1 MGISCKSNL
10 KIMNSISPTEQ
21 QSVSFVFTRYLYE
34 KEEVKLALLFALLN
48 KKDDAIFWAYE
59 LYYSGFS
66 DELVELLWKMYYD
79 FYATLNP
86 KFEKYLLS
94 KFKNELSSKE
104 ININNKFV
112 CMIINDFMIR
122 PSNLDIFILE
132 QLTKIT

>member
-94 KFKNELSSKE
+94 KKTAPCCAISNFSLL
-104 ININNKFV
+104 INTTV
-112 CMIINDFMIR
+112 
-122 PSNLDIFILE
+122 SLG
-132 QLTKIT
+132 LTKIGGIGAFI